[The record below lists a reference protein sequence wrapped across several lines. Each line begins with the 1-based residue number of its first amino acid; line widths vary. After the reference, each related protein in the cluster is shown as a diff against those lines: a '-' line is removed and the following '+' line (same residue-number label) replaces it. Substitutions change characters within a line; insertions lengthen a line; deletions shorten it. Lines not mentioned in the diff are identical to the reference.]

1 MALGIPTNLAG
12 VPTGTT
18 IEWTWDSVAS
28 AEGYEIEFGPDG
40 GAYTVVD
47 VGNNLTYT
55 QTSLSASTLY
65 EARVRAYVDTDG
77 NRLLLQSG
85 DGYLLQSGDSLLLQ
99 EAA

>member
-1 MALGIPTNLAG
+1 LW
-12 VPTGTT
+12 
-18 IEWTWDSVAS
+18 EWDAVSGAT
-28 AEGYEIEFGPDG
+28 GYEIEYGPDG
-40 GAYTVVD
+40 GGYTVTD
-47 VGNNLTYT
+47 VGANLTYT